1 MATPAPSLE
10 LSVEQADA
18 VRELGEAIVHVQ
30 TALAATVEFGVE
42 VRDALDELGILAEL
56 PPAIRLML

>member
-1 MATPAPSLE
+1 M
-10 LSVEQADA
+10 
-18 VRELGEAIVHVQ
+18 RELGEAIAHVQ
-30 TALAATVEFGVE
+30 TALAATVELGVE